1 MELWSDDNVNGMNW
15 RLILQ
20 TAGVL
25 GVLAGVV
32 PMFFSIDL
40 LLSTMPVAMMFSI
53 YFLVPKLKEKRLP
66 SAILVSVL
74 TAIIGLVAYFLYQ
87 YATLDAATVSKNL
100 VGAVSNLL
108 MSIIVISLFGS
119 WFFVWVNNWTE
130 KKRKEMDAK
139 VAARKQE
146 KTSSRS
152 RSTSNGPKIGSGRP
166 DNHPTKK
173 KFKNYKKK
181 K

>member
-1 MELWSDDNVNGMNW
+1 MNQINW

-25 GVLAGVV
+25 GGLAGIV

-40 LLSTMPVAMMFSI
+40 LLSTMPIAMMFSI
-53 YFLVPKLKEKRLP
+53 YFLVPKVKEKRLP
-66 SAILVSVL
+66 SGILVSVL
-74 TAIIGLVAYFLYQ
+74 TAIIGLVVYFIYQ
-87 YATLDAATVSKNL
+87 YATVDPTTANKNL

-108 MSIIVISLFGS
+108 LSIIIISLFGT
-119 WFFVWVNNWTE
+119 WFFVFVNNWTE
-130 KKRKEMDAK
+130 KKRAELDAK
-139 VAARKQE
+139 IAARKQGGG
-146 KTSSRS
+146 KKRPN
-152 RSTSNGPKIGSGRP
+152 SNGPKIGSGRP

>member
-1 MELWSDDNVNGMNW
+1 MNQIKW
-15 RLILQ
+15 RLLLQ
-20 TAGVL
+20 TAVVL
-25 GVLAGVV
+25 GVIAGVV

-40 LLSTMPVAMMFSI
+40 LLSTMPIAMMFSI
-53 YFLVPKLKEKRLP
+53 YFLVPKVKEKRLP
-66 SAILVSVL
+66 SGILVSVL
-74 TAIIGLVAYFLYQ
+74 TAVIGLVVYFIYQ
-87 YATLDAATVSKNL
+87 FLTLDPATVSKNL

-108 MSIIVISLFGS
+108 MSIVIISLFGS

-130 KKRKEMDAK
+130 KKRTELDAK
-139 VAARKQE
+139 VAARKQGNTNN
-146 KTSSRS
+146 KRTK
-152 RSTSNGPKIGSGRP
+152 SNGPKIGSGRP

>member
-1 MELWSDDNVNGMNW
+1 MNQIKW
-15 RLILQ
+15 RLLLQ
-20 TAGVL
+20 TAVVL
-25 GVLAGVV
+25 GVIAGIV

-40 LLSTMPVAMMFSI
+40 LLSTMPIAMMFSI
-53 YFLVPKLKEKRLP
+53 YFLVPKIKEKRLP
-66 SAILVSVL
+66 SGILVSVL
-74 TAIIGLVAYFLYQ
+74 TAIIGLVVYFVYQ
-87 YATLDAATVSKNL
+87 YATVDPATANKNL

-108 MSIIVISLFGS
+108 MSTIIISLFGS
-119 WFFVWVNNWTE
+119 WFFVFVNNWTE
-130 KKRKEMDAK
+130 KKRAELDAK

-146 KTSSRS
+146 KTRIRINS
-152 RSTSNGPKIGSGRP
+152 PKLGSGRP

>member
-1 MELWSDDNVNGMNW
+1 MELWSDEKVNGMNG

-40 LLSTMPVAMMFSI
+40 LLSTMPIAMMFSI
-53 YFLVPKLKEKRLP
+53 YFLVPKIKEKRLP

-74 TAIIGLVAYFLYQ
+74 SAIIGLAVYFIYQ
-87 YATLDAATVSKNL
+87 YATEDPATASKNL
-100 VGAVSNLL
+100 VGALSNLL
-108 MSIIVISLFGS
+108 MSMIVISLFGS

-146 KTSSRS
+146 KTRTRPGSS
-152 RSTSNGPKIGSGRP
+152 SNGPKIGSGRP